1 MNIMEFKRICP
12 NCGKELTYKSETSYK
27 NAVKSNS
34 VCRSCASKERQKDN
48 HCADLTN
55 LLSDTP
61 EAFYWIG
68 FLLADGSFY
77 DNRLKLGLS
86 PKDSEHLYK
95 FAKFINYHGAV
106 NITSKSI
113 SIACKNNEVVDAIKK
128 KFDIKDRKTY
138 NPPETISRFREDLVY
153 SLLAGFIDGDGN
165 IQNQTRRKDFFLRI
179 KTHASWKHIL
189 KEFNRL
195 ISDKDFVKIDS
206 RGYALLTI
214 SNTEKLKQLK
224 SKILS
229 LNIPILSRKW
239 NVIDLNYTS
248 KYVAASELREKVIE
262 AHRAGIRNKDIAE
275 KFNTSKSNVTKILK
289 TYGEYIQEC

>member
-1 MNIMEFKRICP
+1 MSIMEFKRICP
-12 NCGKELTYKSETSYK
+12 NCGKELMYKSETSYK
-27 NAVKSNS
+27 NAIKSNS
-34 VCRSCASKERQKDN
+34 ICRSCASKERQKEK

-55 LLSDTP
+55 LLLDTP
-61 EAFYWIG
+61 EAFYWVG

-95 FAKFINYHGAV
+95 FAKFIDYHGAIS
-106 NITSKSI
+106 ITNKSI
-113 SIACKNNEVVDAIKK
+113 SIACKNNEIVNSIKK

-138 NPPETISRFREDLVY
+138 NPPETIFRFKEDLVY

-165 IQNQTRRKDFFLRI
+165 IQNQTKRKDFFLRI

-189 KEFNRL
+189 KEFNTL
-195 ISDKDFVKIDS
+195 ISDKDSVKIDS

-239 NVIDLNYTS
+239 DVIDLNYTS
-248 KYVAASELREKVIE
+248 KYVTASELREKVME
-262 AHRAGIRNKDIAE
+262 AYRAGIRNKDIAE
-275 KFNTSKSNVTKILK
+275 KFNISKSNVTKILK
-289 TYGEYIQEC
+289 TYGEYI